1 MSKIELPAK
10 INLGELE
17 SLNRKLFA
25 GFEIDSDFVVPVDI
39 KAKGPSIIPSII
51 LHLFIWLRFSEGG
64 KLVIKEDTNQNKKI
78 KDFAESFLGYCI
90 LSSSWKHKEIIDVNE
105 NSIKK
110 ELRESTQSLHTR
122 IDFLQNLPN
131 NKVLIPLFDH
141 YSKPQ
146 GLSHWF
152 YNSEFEFAP
161 SPEELSTSI
170 YRIMEE
176 LGKIFKTKISNSLS
190 EVIEALQIIIW
201 ELMKNT
207 HDHAIKDYLNNTDL
221 SPNIRGVYLDIHRS
235 SKKNFLLE
243 HAANSGLKNYLNE
256 VLFEGE
262 NFLLE
267 ISVFDSGPGMVKRY
281 LGEKWTKDLTP
292 NDEVLAIKNCLCKGI
307 TSVDG
312 IKGEN
317 KGYGLDSVLKTLSQM
332 QGYLKI
338 RTGNISIYR
347 DLLKSPYYETLES
360 SRIDLQ
366 DAATNSPSEFSSAG
380 DSIGTIISMFFP
392 LK

>member
-1 MSKIELPAK
+1 MSKIEFPAK
-10 INLGELE
+10 INISDLE
-17 SLNRKLFA
+17 SLNRSLFA
-25 GFEIDSDFVVPVDI
+25 RVDIDSDFVIPLDI
-39 KAKGPSIIPSII
+39 KAMGPAIIPSII
-51 LHLFIWLRFSEGG
+51 LHLFIWLRFNGSG
-64 KLVIKEDTNQNKKI
+64 KLIIKEDINQSKKI
-78 KDFAESFLGYCI
+78 KDFAESFLGYSI
-90 LSSSWKHKEIIDVNE
+90 LSSSWKHKEITDVNE
-105 NSIKK
+105 NPIKK
-110 ELRESTQSLHTR
+110 VLRESTQSLHKR

-152 YNSEFEFAP
+152 YNREFEFAP
-161 SPEELSTSI
+161 SPEELSTSV

-176 LGKIFKTKISNSLS
+176 LGRIFKTKISNGLS

-207 HDHAIKDYLNNTDL
+207 HDHAIKDYLNKTEL
-221 SPNIRGVYLDIHRS
+221 SPNIRGIYLDIHRS
-235 SKKNFLLE
+235 SKKNFLIE
-243 HAANSGLKNYLNE
+243 HTNNSGLKNYLNDA
-256 VLFEGE
+256 LFEGE

-281 LGEKWTKDLTP
+281 LGDKWNKDLRP

-317 KGYGLDSVLKTLSQM
+317 KGYGLDSVLKTLSQV

-347 DLLKSPYYETLES
+347 DLLKSPYYETLDS

-366 DAATNSPSEFSSAG
+366 DAATNSPSEFTSAG

-392 LK
+392 LR